1 MSQSK
6 NNLLS
11 TIVSEKGN
19 DLFDNPLP
27 LSGKVNNSDWP
38 VKNEKAPVHNQL
50 NSNLS
55 SILASHKTQD
65 TLDRTISLFGD
76 WDLLCEMAKKKKNM
90 NSKQSQ
96 GWQMEILE
104 TAKFNRDAARKNSS
118 LVAQTT
124 DSLGGKFTQHPA
136 DIWIKDSNGTIVRE
150 AQVKSMSNAAET
162 ANALRDKKY
171 TGMQRIGAKDF
182 NEKTAE
188 LVDKRLQAEG
198 NINQQAYADLKENL
212 SMDGLS
218 HNGIKAGGTTRKEA
232 LDATDIKKASARV
245 NQEKIKDLSFDLHNT
260 GLEAAKAGA
269 VIGGT
274 LSILTSVSKYA
285 SGHEIDK
292 VDVVMNIAAETTTAA
307 LASYASAAGTRLIE
321 HGVKKAFV
329 ESTAKSIIKSS
340 APAAMASATLCAS
353 KSFYHYIN
361 NDIDSEQFLS
371 EVSNVAIV
379 GASSF
384 YYAAFGQM
392 VIPIPVVGALIG
404 STVGYF
410 LGNMLHQTGLISLG
424 EAPNVNAARQR
435 REQIEAICL
444 DAIPLMQANRL
455 QMEKLVEQHFQ
466 KRASDL
472 NLAFNRLEASL
483 FDIND
488 NYYCA
493 LSDLNK
499 IYGQSLSFT
508 NQKEFNDFMLDDS
521 QDFIL

>member
-1 MSQSK
+1 TDEAVK
-6 NNLLS
+6 NNMA
-11 TIVSEKGN
+11 SEYT
-19 DLFDNPLP
+19 
-27 LSGKVNNSDWP
+27 
-38 VKNEKAPVHNQL
+38 QL

-55 SILASHKTQD
+55 SILASHKTQN

-90 NSKQSQ
+90 SSKQAQ

-104 TAKFNRDAARKNSS
+104 TAKFNRNATRKNSS
-118 LVAQTT
+118 LFAQTT

-136 DIWIKDSNGTIVRE
+136 DIWIKDGNGTIVRE
-150 AQVKSMSNAAET
+150 AQVKSMGNAAET
-162 ANALRDKKY
+162 VNALRDKKY

-182 NEKTAE
+182 NERTAE

-218 HNGIKAGGTTRKEA
+218 HNDIKSGGTTRKEA

-245 NQEKIKDLSFDLHNT
+245 SQEKIKDLSFDLHNT
-260 GLEAAKAGA
+260 GVEAAKTGA
-269 VIGGT
+269 IIGGGLT
-274 LSILTSVSKYA
+274 ILNSVSRYA

-292 VDVVMNIAAETTTAA
+292 VDVVMNIAADTTTAA
-307 LASYASAAGTRLIE
+307 LASYASAASTRLIE
-321 HGVKKAFV
+321 HGVRKAFV
-329 ESTAKSIIKSS
+329 ESTARSIIKSS
-340 APAAMASATLCAS
+340 APSAMASATLCAS
-353 KSFYHYIN
+353 KSFYRYLN

-424 EAPNVNAARQR
+424 EAPNVTAARER
-435 REQIEAICL
+435 REQIEKICL

-455 QMEKLVEQHFQ
+455 QMEELVEKHFQ
-466 KRASDL
+466 RRASDL
-472 NLAFNRLEASL
+472 NLVFDRLESSL
-483 FDIND
+483 FDISD
-488 NYYCA
+488 AYYNA
-493 LSDLNK
+493 LNDLNK
-499 IYGQSLSFT
+499 IYGQSISFT

-521 QDFIL
+521 QDFVL